1 MLIGLTLAPAQGS
14 GAQETDDDQSEL
26 SAVVVTATRSPTLIR
41 DEPLRVEAV
50 PAEEIEENL
59 TVQPGNL
66 SSLLHELPSVRVQ
79 SVAPGLGGAG
89 LQLRG
94 MPARDTLVLN
104 DGLPLLGTE
113 TEGFGILQ
121 TPPLDLER
129 VEVIKGAAS
138 ALYGGSALGG
148 VLNLV
153 SHTADADP
161 AVLANVTSRGGGDLV
176 GFLTHKDASPW
187 SGTLTLG
194 AHEQASQDV
203 NHDGWADLPGYR
215 RYTVRPRIWWDE
227 GEGQSLFLT
236 AGFIDEH
243 RTGGTLSDRSLP
255 DGSPFPEDLHTRRSD
270 VGAVSHLNFA
280 GGYTLTGRFSATDT
294 ELDRIFGTQ
303 RVGSSQTVLFGEE
316 TLNGASREHQWVL
329 GAAFERDQLDVAA
342 VPGVSYT
349 YVTPAAFAQDTYT
362 VAPWLVTGASARV
375 DANSDYG
382 TFVSPRVSALI
393 REPGSAWS
401 LRASVAG
408 GYSAPT
414 PFLDEIEATG
424 LGSLLPLRGLHAERA
439 VTRSVDAKWADEGWD
454 VNLSVFDSEIRDPL
468 QAIPSANKWKLQN
481 APGGAQRMP
490 GAEALIGFGRGP
502 MQALASWSY
511 LNATQPDANG
521 TRGGV
526 PLVPRQAGS
535 IDVIFESARRG
546 RIGLELDYTGTQA
559 LEYDPYRSRTPAY
572 FSLNALAEL
581 RFKGIG
587 FFINAVNLTNVR
599 QTHWDPLIRPSP
611 GPGDN
616 PITDVWAPL
625 DGRTYNIGIHAEL

>member
-1 MLIGLTLAPAQGS
+1 MIIALTLAPAQGS
-14 GAQETDDDQSEL
+14 GAQDTDDDQSEL

-94 MPARDTLVLN
+94 MPARDTLVLS

-255 DGSPFPEDLHTRRSD
+255 DGSPFPEDLHTHRSD

-303 RVGSSQTVLFGEE
+303 RVGSTQTVLFGEE
-316 TLNGASREHQWVL
+316 ALNGTSRGHQWVL

-349 YVTPAAFAQDTYT
+349 YATPAVFAQDTYS

-468 QAIPSANKWKLQN
+468 QAIASANKWKLQN
-481 APGGAQRMP
+481 APGAQRIP
-490 GAEALIGFGRGP
+490 GAEALIGFSRGP

-526 PLVPRQAGS
+526 PLVLRQAGS

-546 RIGLELDYTGTQA
+546 RIGLELDYTGSQA

-572 FSLNALAEL
+572 FSLNVLAEL

>member
-1 MLIGLTLAPAQGS
+1 LLIALTLAPAPGS
-14 GAQETDDDQSEL
+14 GAEETDDDQTEL
-26 SAVVVTATRSPTLIR
+26 NAVVVTATRSPTLIR

-66 SSLLHELPSVRVQ
+66 SSVLHELPSVRVQ

-94 MPARDTLVLN
+94 MPARDTLVLS

-187 SGTLTLG
+187 SGTLTIG
-194 AHEQASQDV
+194 AHDQASQDV
-203 NHDGWADLPGYR
+203 NRDGWADLPGYR
-215 RYTVRPRIWWDE
+215 RSTVRPRIWWDE
-227 GEGQSLFLT
+227 GKDQSLFLT
-236 AGFIDEH
+236 AGFTDEH

-255 DGSPFPEDLHTRRSD
+255 DGSSFPEDLHTRRWD
-270 VGAVSHLNFA
+270 VGAVSHLTFE
-280 GGYTLTGRFSATDT
+280 GGYTLMGRFSATDS
-294 ELDRIFGTQ
+294 ELDRIFGSQ
-303 RVGSSQTVLFGEE
+303 RVGSKQTVLFGEE
-316 TLNGASREHQWVL
+316 ALNGTIREHQWVL
-329 GAAFERDQLDVAA
+329 GAAFERDQLAVAA
-342 VPGVSYT
+342 VPGISYT
-349 YVTPAAFAQDTYT
+349 YLTPAVFAQDTYT

-375 DANSDYG
+375 DSNNDYG

-393 REPGSAWS
+393 RKPGSAWS
-401 LRASVAG
+401 LRTSVAG

-424 LGSLLPLRGLHAERA
+424 LGSLLPLHGLHAERA

-481 APGGAQRMP
+481 APGAQRVP

-535 IDVIFESARRG
+535 IDVIFASARRG

-559 LEYDPYRSRTPAY
+559 LEYDPYRSSTPAY

-611 GPGDN
+611 GTGDN
-616 PITDVWAPL
+616 PITEVWAPL
-625 DGRTYNIGIHAEL
+625 DGRTYNIGIHVEL